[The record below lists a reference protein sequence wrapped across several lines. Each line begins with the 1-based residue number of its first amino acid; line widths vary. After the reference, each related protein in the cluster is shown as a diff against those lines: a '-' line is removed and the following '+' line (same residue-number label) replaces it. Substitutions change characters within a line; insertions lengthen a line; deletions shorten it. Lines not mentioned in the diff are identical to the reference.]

1 MKKGTYVRLLKLI
14 ASPDYVPGSTGAEHH
29 LGITSKATV
38 KPDYWVEGF
47 LAEDIALARP
57 IRFTKHIRNG
67 KEVCDAF
74 STSPVCIVRG
84 NEVWTQMSVFKVLKV
99 PPFDPEKSLQAWL

>member
-14 ASPDYVPGSTGAEHH
+14 ASPDYVPDSTGAEHD
-29 LGITSKATV
+29 LRINPKATV
-38 KPDYWVEGF
+38 TPDYWLEGF

-67 KEVCDAF
+67 KQVCDAF

-84 NEVWTQMSVFKVLKV
+84 NEVWTQMSVFRVLKV
-99 PPFDPEKSLQAWL
+99 PPFDPDKSLQAWL